1 MEKTVEIGGKE
12 VKLKASALVPR
23 LYRFKFGRDMI
34 RDMSELQKKFLS
46 VVKSQETRKRYAGM
60 TQEELEALPPEEQ
73 AEIAEVSFSVLDLT
87 LFENVAYIM
96 AKHADNTV
104 PDSPDEWLEGF
115 EMFSIY
121 HILPQILELW
131 GMSNKTTS
139 EPKKK

>member
-46 VVKSQETRKRYAGM
+46 VVKSQEKQKRYAGM